1 MYLFLYVIDWVV
13 FLESI
18 YIVIRGISYFIFKS
32 RILLI
37 VNRKRD
43 FKFFYICFFYMNLIR
58 DEWVILFS

>member
-1 MYLFLYVIDWVV
+1 MYLFLYIIDWVV

-32 RILLI
+32 KILLI

-43 FKFFYICFFYMNLIR
+43 FKFFYDFF
-58 DEWVILFS
+58 

>member
-1 MYLFLYVIDWVV
+1 MYLFLYIIDWVV

-43 FKFFYICFFYMNLIR
+43 FKFFYNFFLKYEFKKRLMGYI
-58 DEWVILFS
+58 V

>member
-1 MYLFLYVIDWVV
+1 MYLFLYIIDWVV

-43 FKFFYICFFYMNLIR
+43 FKFFYNFFKNMNLIR
-58 DEWVILFS
+58 G

>member
-1 MYLFLYVIDWVV
+1 MYLFLYIIDWVV

-32 RILLI
+32 KILLI